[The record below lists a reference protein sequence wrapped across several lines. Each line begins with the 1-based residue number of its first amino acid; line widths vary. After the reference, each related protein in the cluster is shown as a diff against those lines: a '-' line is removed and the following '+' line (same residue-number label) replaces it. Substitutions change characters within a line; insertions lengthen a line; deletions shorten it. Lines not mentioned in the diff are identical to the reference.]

1 MGLLDVKIQ
10 VSTFPSWKIRNE
22 RLQRLKSVIVRSN
35 SHEIQLSTSTSSSQF
50 GNGEIQPSDSSP
62 PVVQQTC
69 NDVDMPDV
77 LYQAA
82 ATDDVDG
89 FLSVLE
95 QVSLKMDVEFLNIL
109 QLLTPSGNTLLHVA
123 VINGCEGN
131 VKLLLYHSPVLVL
144 KQNINGDTPLHL
156 AMRIG
161 YFKVIFAFMDFLR
174 YKGKSEFHREW
185 INMVGTIPD
194 IESSIRLSNSKGNT
208 VVHEAAFK
216 GCCGAINIFI
226 QLDVEACFCLNNH
239 GKSPLYV
246 LAEAADGNSFGQ
258 TLNVLSQVDFKEQ
271 RLKGLSP
278 ILPAVLN
285 TNKALIDEI
294 LKYEPTFIKLLDE
307 DGKTPLHYAAS
318 IGSSDKVK
326 YILSKKVE
334 YALMRDQNGFL
345 PIHTA
350 AAHGNINVIRQLLQ
364 YGLGPSEL
372 LTPEGQ
378 NIVHVAALRGQNN
391 VVCFA
396 LQTPSLEGLI
406 NEADVN
412 GNTPL
417 HLATL
422 NWHAKVVFTMTW
434 DKRVDLGCANKEGFT
449 PLDAVQYYME
459 RPPSFDKRLT
469 WTALKAA
476 GAPQSPVKESRPIIN
491 PTNPIES
498 QLSNTVD
505 MNNYRDRVNSL
516 LVVATLVATVTFA
529 SGFTVPGGYNNSDPN
544 QGTATMLRK
553 KAFQIFILSDTVAVY
568 SSILVTISL
577 IWAQLGDINLVFT
590 ALQIAIPLLGVSLA
604 AMSLAFMSGVYLV
617 VSQLHWLAYTVLIT
631 GITFLGGILLLF
643 VPLSFPVTS
652 RCRIFRYCSYYP
664 SLLLIRVTSK
674 KGHGVSY

>member
-10 VSTFPSWKIRNE
+10 VSTLPSWKTRNK
-22 RLQRLKSVIVRSN
+22 RLQKLKSVSLRSN
-35 SHEIQLSTSTSSSQF
+35 NGEIQLSTSTSSGQLA
-50 GNGEIQPSDSSP
+50 NAEIQPSDSSP
-62 PVVQQTC
+62 PVVQETYD
-69 NDVDMPDV
+69 DVDMPDV
-77 LYQAA
+77 LYSAA
-82 ATDDVDG
+82 AIDDVDA

-95 QVSLKMDVEFLNIL
+95 QVSLRMDVEFLNIL

-131 VKLLLYHSPVLVL
+131 VMLLLYHSPVLVL

-156 AMRIG
+156 ALRSG
-161 YFKVIFAFMDFLR
+161 YIMVIIAFMDFLR
-174 YKGKSEFHREW
+174 YKGKSQFHKNW
-185 INMVGTIPD
+185 INMIGTIPN
-194 IESSIRLSNSKGNT
+194 IERSIRLSNSKGNT
-208 VVHEAAFK
+208 AVHEAAFK
-216 GCCGAINIFI
+216 GCFGAINIFI
-226 QLDVEACFCLNNH
+226 QLDDEACFCLNNQ

-246 LAEAADGNSFGQ
+246 LAEAADGKSFGH
-258 TLNVLSQVDFKEQ
+258 TLDVLSQVDFKEQ

-278 ILPAVLN
+278 ILPAVLK
-285 TNKALIDEI
+285 TTKDSIEEI
-294 LKYEPTFIKLLDE
+294 LKHEPAFIKLLDE

-318 IGSSDKVK
+318 IGSLDMVK

-350 AAHGNINVIRQLLQ
+350 AAHGNIKVVRQLLQ

-372 LTPEGQ
+372 LTREGQ
-378 NIVHVAALRGQNN
+378 NIVHVAATRGQNN

-449 PLDAVQYYME
+449 PLDAAQFYME

-476 GAPQSPVKESRPIIN
+476 GAPQSPAKETPIIN
-491 PTNPIES
+491 PSNPIES
-498 QLSNTVD
+498 QRSNTVD
-505 MNNYRDRVNSL
+505 MNNYKDRVNTL

-553 KAFQIFILSDTVAVY
+553 KAFQIFILSDTVAMY

-590 ALQIAIPLLGVSLA
+590 ALRIAIPLLGVSLA
-604 AMSLAFMSGVYLV
+604 TMSLAFMSGVYLV
-617 VSQLHWLAYTVLIT
+617 VSQLHWLAYMVLIT
-631 GITFLGGILLLF
+631 GLTFLGGILLLF
-643 VPLSFPVTS
+643 VPLCFPIIS
-652 RCRIFRYCSYYP
+652 KCRILRYCSYYP
-664 SLLLIRVTSK
+664 FQLLILVTSK
-674 KGHGVSY
+674 DC

>member
-1 MGLLDVKIQ
+1 MGLLDVKIE
-10 VSTFPSWKIRNE
+10 VSKNRSWKIRNE
-22 RLQRLKSVIVRSN
+22 RLQRLKSVVVRSN
-35 SHEIQLSTSTSSSQF
+35 SSTATASSRLAS
-50 GNGEIQPSDSSP
+50 GEIQPSDSSP

-69 NDVDMPDV
+69 DDVDMPDV
-77 LYQAA
+77 LYSAA
-82 ATDDVDG
+82 ATDDVDA
-89 FLSVLE
+89 FLGVLE
-95 QVSLKMDVEFLNIL
+95 QVSIEKMLEFSDIL
-109 QLLTPSGNTLLHVA
+109 QLLTPSRNTLLHVA
-123 VINGCEGN
+123 VVNRCAEN
-131 VKLLLYHSPVLVL
+131 VTLLIYHSPALTL

-156 AMRIG
+156 ALRSG
-161 YFKVIFAFMDFLR
+161 YVKVILAVIDFLE
-174 YKGKSEFHREW
+174 YKRRSEFHKEW
-185 INMVGTIPD
+185 IDMLGTIPE
-194 IESSIRLSNSKGNT
+194 IENSIRLSNSSGNT
-208 VVHEAAFK
+208 ALHETAFK
-216 GCCGAINIFI
+216 ACYRAIKIFV
-226 QLDVEACFCLNNH
+226 QLDFEACFCLNNQ

-246 LAEAADGNSFGQ
+246 VAEAGDIKSFGPM
-258 TLNVLSQVDFKEQ
+258 LNRLSQVDFKEQ

-285 TNKALIDEI
+285 TNKDLIDEI
-294 LKYEPTFIKLLDE
+294 LKHEPAFIKSLDE

-318 IGSSDKVK
+318 IGSTDMVK
-326 YILSKKVE
+326 YILGKKAE

-350 AAHGNINVIRQLLQ
+350 AAHGNIKVIRQLLQ

-372 LTPEGQ
+372 LTLEGQ
-378 NIVHVAALRGQNN
+378 NIVHVGATRGQNN

-449 PLDAVQYYME
+449 PLDAAQYYME

-476 GAPQSPVKESRPIIN
+476 GAPQSPVKETPITN

-498 QLSNTVD
+498 QRSNTVD
-505 MNNYRDRVNSL
+505 MNNYKDRVNTL

-544 QGTATMLRK
+544 QGTATMLRE
-553 KAFQIFILSDTVAVY
+553 KAFQIFILSDTIAMY
-568 SSILVTISL
+568 SSILVAISL

-590 ALQIAIPLLGVSLA
+590 ALRVAIPLLGVSLA
-604 AMSLAFMSGVYLV
+604 TMSLAFMSGIYLV
-617 VSQLHWLAYTVLIT
+617 VSQLHWLAYMVLIT
-631 GITFLGGILLLF
+631 GLTFLGGILLLF
-643 VPLSFPVTS
+643 VPLCFPITS
-652 RCRIFRYCSYYP
+652 KCRILRYCSYYP
-664 SLLLIRVTSK
+664 FQLLILVTSK
-674 KGHGVSY
+674 DG